1 MNTESWRFRSSV
13 GAATIVV
20 AAGVAL
26 GATGMASGVFAA
38 DAPSGPTS
46 ATTAGQ
52 TAVPALQA
60 TAGPAKKQTL
70 IATVVGSG
78 NGNGQVVPA
87 EGFLTLDPLTKL
99 TCPSGQTCTITSTI
113 SVQLVDHNKDASNL
127 YAVPWKIDGNFAGE
141 QGPFIGETLTDGLL
155 SGGTWTDQQ
164 TGVAA
169 GKHTVQSSVFTQKGA
184 DLASWTVTYNVY
196 D

>member
-1 MNTESWRFRSSV
+1 
-13 GAATIVV
+13 
-20 AAGVAL
+20 
-26 GATGMASGVFAA
+26 MASGVFAA

-46 ATTAGQ
+46 ATAPGQ
-52 TAVPALQA
+52 AATPVDQA
-60 TAGPAKKQTL
+60 TASAAKKETL
-70 IATVVGSG
+70 IGTIVESG
-78 NGNGQVVPA
+78 NGAGQVVPA
-87 EGFLTLDPLTKL
+87 EGFLTLDPVSKL
-99 TCPSGQTCTITSTI
+99 TCPTGETCTITSTI

-127 YAVPWKIDGNFAGE
+127 YAVPWKVDGNPAGE

-184 DLASWTVTYNVY
+184 DLSSWTVTYNLY